1 MASIGNWQN
10 PPNGFTYDD
19 YNCNERMIDSEI
31 YDAETDEYQNYLWDD
46 IIDVP
51 AGVNSYAIAKAIEF
65 QRDSNIHPEN
75 LGEFTCSDMLKL
87 MIGGW

>member
-1 MASIGNWQN
+1 
-10 PPNGFTYDD
+10 
-19 YNCNERMIDSEI
+19 MIDSEI

-46 IIDVP
+46 IIDIP

-65 QRDSNIHPEN
+65 QRDSNIHPEILEN
-75 LGEFTCSDMLKL
+75 LHVLICLKL